1 MVELEGKKVPREK
14 YTYLVRHCFGQW
26 DTSEVMLYQFLAPR
40 RNQLSIK
47 YPGGSQLPGEKP
59 SYHETPML

>member
-26 DTSEVMLYQFLAPR
+26 DTSEVDAVPV
-40 RNQLSIK
+40 SGPK
-47 YPGGSQLPGEKP
+47 
-59 SYHETPML
+59 T